1 VTILC
6 LVVLVVGVV
15 LCGVLAEPWQR
26 PRYDRLAERGLDQV
40 DEWAEE
46 LRREARDG

>member
-1 VTILC
+1 MTILC

-15 LCGVLAEPWQR
+15 LCAVLAEPWQR
-26 PRYDRLAERGLDQV
+26 SRYERLADRGLDQV
-40 DEWAEE
+40 EEWADE